1 MKKIFWLAALVLLLV
16 PVLVFASKESKEAR
30 TVDSGSFSIFVAGRK
45 IGSES
50 FSIQQRPDFSI
61 ATAEIKIEDAGGKA
75 AQTSE
80 LKIASNGDFEQYR
93 WKELSPGKAQSTVE
107 YKDQFLV
114 QQFSEKPG
122 EKPQERAFMLPPS
135 TSVLD
140 DNFFTHREI
149 LLWRYIASACGG
161 KVDASGCRLERS
173 QFGVFVPHQQTSAMV
188 SLEYRGRERVM
199 IHGSE
204 RELDHF
210 ALTSDGV
217 EWGLWLDPAY
227 KLQRIVVPSEKVE
240 VVRD

>member
-1 MKKIFWLAALVLLLV
+1 VKKISWLAALVLLLA
-16 PVLVFASKESKEAR
+16 PVVVFGSKESKEAK
-30 TVDSGSFSIFVAGRK
+30 TVDSGSYSIFLAGRK
-45 IGSES
+45 IGSET
-50 FSIQQRPDFSI
+50 FSIEQRPEFST
-61 ATAEIKIEDAGGKA
+61 ATAEIKIEDGGNKA
-75 AQTSE
+75 VQTSE
-80 LKIASNGDFEQYR
+80 LKIATNGDLEGYR
-93 WKELSPGKAQSTVE
+93 WRELSPGKAQTTVE

-114 QQFSEKPG
+114 QQFTEKPG
-122 EKPQERAFMLPPS
+122 QKPQEHAFMLPPS

-149 LLWRYIASACGG
+149 LLWRYIASVCGG
-161 KVDASGCRLERS
+161 KVDSGGCRLERS
-173 QFGVFVPHQQTSAMV
+173 QFGIFVPHQQTSAMV
-188 SLEYRGRERVM
+188 SLEYRGRERVT

-217 EWGLWLDPAY
+217 EWGLWLDPSY

>member
-1 MKKIFWLAALVLLLV
+1 VKKSFWLAVVVLV
-16 PVLVFASKESKEAR
+16 VLPIAVFASKETKEAQ
-30 TVDSGSFSIFVAGRK
+30 TLDSGSFSIFVAGRK

-50 FSIQQRPDFSI
+50 FNIQQKPDVCVT
-61 ATAEIKIEDAGGKA
+61 TAEIKIDDGGNKA

-80 LKIASNGDFEQYR
+80 LRIASNGDLAGYHWR
-93 WKELSPGKAQSTVE
+93 ELSPGKAQSTVE

-122 EKPQERAFMLPPS
+122 DKPQERAFMLPPS

-149 LLWRYIASACGG
+149 LLWRYIASTCGG
-161 KVDASGCRLERS
+161 KIDAAGCRLERG
-173 QFGVFVPHQQTSAMV
+173 QFGIFVPHQQTSAMV
-188 SLEYRGRERVM
+188 SVEYRGRERVT

-210 ALTSDGV
+210 ALIADGV

>member
-1 MKKIFWLAALVLLLV
+1 MKNTLWLAVLILVVAPVALSG
-16 PVLVFASKESKEAR
+16 SKESKEAR
-30 TVDSGSFSIFVAGRK
+30 TIDSGSFSIFVAGRK

-50 FSIQQRPDFSI
+50 FTIQQRPDFSI
-61 ATAEIKIEDAGGKA
+61 ATAEIKIDDGGNKA
-75 AQTSE
+75 SQTSE
-80 LKIASNGDFEQYR
+80 LKIATNGNLEQYR
-93 WKELSPGKAQSTVE
+93 WRELSPGKAQSTVE

-114 QQFSEKPG
+114 QHFSEKPG

-135 TSVLD
+135 TLVLD

-161 KVDASGCRLERS
+161 KVDSSGCRLERG
-173 QFGVFVPHQQTSAMV
+173 QFGVFVPHQQTSARV
-188 SLEYRGRERVM
+188 SLEYRGREHVM
-199 IHGSE
+199 IRGSD

-217 EWGLWLDPAY
+217 EWGLWLDPTY